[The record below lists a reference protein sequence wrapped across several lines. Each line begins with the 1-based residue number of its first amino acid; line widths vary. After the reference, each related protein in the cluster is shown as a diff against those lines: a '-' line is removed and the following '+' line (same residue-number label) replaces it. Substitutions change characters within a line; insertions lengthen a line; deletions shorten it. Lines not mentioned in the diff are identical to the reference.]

1 MAFLAGMSSNAQAAA
16 ATLAA
21 GQKNQVKKVRY
32 FKKFGKVVGVQTP
45 KKPAYEHEAVK
56 PVSVKR
62 NDYKI
67 IKGPVTSDKASA
79 KIDNEN
85 TLVFWVDLKAT
96 KTEIAGAINRLYNVK
111 PVKISTLITAKCMKK
126 AYIRL
131 PESVEAMNLANE
143 MA

>member
-1 MAFLAGMSSNAQAAA
+1 MAFPGMTSQANAAA
-16 ATLAA
+16 VAVAK
-21 GQKNQVKKVRY
+21 GQKTQIKKVRY
-32 FKKFGKVVGVQTP
+32 FKKFGKIAGIQTP
-45 KKPAYEHEAVK
+45 KKPAYEHQAVK

-111 PVKISTLITAKCMKK
+111 PVKISTMITAKCMKK

>member
-1 MAFLAGMSSNAQAAA
+1 MG
-16 ATLAA
+16 
-21 GQKNQVKKVRY
+21 VKEEGY
-32 FKKFGKVVGVQTP
+32 DFI
-45 KKPAYEHEAVK
+45 
-56 PVSVKR
+56 R
-62 NDYKI
+62 NF
-67 IKGPVTSDKASA
+67 IKGSLGEGDSQQKKQDKPVTSDKASA

-96 KTEIAGAINRLYNVK
+96 KTEIAGAVARLYNVK

>member
-1 MAFLAGMSSNAQAAA
+1 MAFPGMSSQANAAA
-16 ATLAA
+16 AAVA
-21 GQKNQVKKVRY
+21 KGQKTQIKKVRY
-32 FKKFGKVVGVQTP
+32 FKKFGKIAGIQTP
-45 KKPAYEHEAVK
+45 KKPAYEHQAVK

-79 KIDNEN
+79 KIDGEN

-96 KTEIAGAINRLYNVK
+96 KTEIAGAIQRLYHVK
-111 PVKISTLITAKCMKK
+111 PVKISTLITSKCMKK
-126 AYIRL
+126 AYVKL
-131 PESVEAMNLANE
+131 PEDAEAMGIAND